1 MSARLRFTAISIAIV
16 AVLAMS
22 ASSWA
27 ANPLGL
33 KSLCDDCEY
42 QLGVGETYH
51 FWSTTGAAVVP
62 LTVSWDQNRY
72 ELGIFRFAG
81 RQAMPYPGSDF
92 ERAMADPYWGVSLS
106 RRWQLVE
113 RGPVKAFFGFGLSY
127 KTQSDELNA
136 TRVNFASQLG
146 LRVRLPLRH
155 VSSALEL
162 TMRHW
167 SNAGIKLPN
176 HGQDFATLTVRFDMS

>member
-1 MSARLRFTAISIAIV
+1 MSDRLRFIAIPLAAFALLAV
-16 AVLAMS
+16 AP
-22 ASSWA
+22 SSWG

-33 KSLCDDCEY
+33 HSICSDCEY

-51 FWSTTGAAVVP
+51 FWGNTGATVVP
-62 LTVSWDQNRY
+62 LTVSWAENRY
-72 ELGIFRFAG
+72 EFGIFRFAG
-81 RQAMPYPGSDF
+81 QQMLPDPGSRGD
-92 ERAMADPYWGVSLS
+92 RAMADPYWGVSLS

-113 RGPVKAFFGFGLSY
+113 RGPIRAFFGFGLSY

-136 TRVNFASQLG
+136 TRWNFASQLG
-146 LRVRLPLRH
+146 LRMRLPLRH

-176 HGQDFATLTVRFDMS
+176 HGQDFATLTVRFDMT